1 MGKEQEL
8 LEASRTGN
16 VVLVEKLLSGRKG
29 ILGSGSGSI
38 PLPNLLSMWKGLN
51 VNCTDSSGYTPLHHA
66 SLNGHR
72 DVVLKLLQFEA
83 STHVSDSKGC
93 FPLHLAAWRGDDDI
107 VRILIHH
114 GPSPCR
120 VNQQNHERET
130 ALHCAAQYGHSE
142 VVAVLLQELTD
153 PTMRN
158 SQQETPLDLAA
169 LYGRLQ
175 VVRMLVSAHPNL
187 MTCHTR
193 RHTPLHLAARN
204 GHHSTV
210 QTLLDAGMDVNCV
223 TENGSA
229 LHEAALFGKMD
240 VVRLLLDS
248 GIDTNLTDSQGRAA
262 LEILREHP
270 APKSQQITA
279 LIQDYMIDEM
289 ERMSIVEEP
298 VRKCPIPAP
307 RTSIPSPSASPS
319 LRHKNDAVT
328 SELSKLLHE
337 MKKCRDRDYSFEELC
352 HTISSHSM
360 DSFGSGRL
368 SDEDRPDRP
377 NGTLTRGNKRPTPPL
392 PPALEEDEA
401 ERSCG
406 PTGFWE
412 ALTPCNG
419 CRNLGFS
426 SLSQDSKFSGEI
438 ITSPSLDVF
447 LPEDEDNPYES
458 VTTAV
463 TRKPCSL
470 DINLRFN
477 SGPRNGHLSHGPVS
491 EGEHGNHGNCS
502 TGPTPD
508 CSPPSPDTALKNIER
523 VIRPQPK
530 QRTSLSS
537 SLDVQRPV
545 NHSCE
550 PSEVSSSLGYASF
563 STSPPA
569 SPPLSPNQEDSAGSN
584 DDCQLTDDGPYQRDP
599 PPPPLC
605 SSSTLNPLLED
616 RRKSHIPEEFAGLLH
631 GSSPACETPDTPY
644 NLYSPKPRKYASTD
658 VQSSLL
664 QTPEFSIVIGGG
676 PTQVFSRTGGESLP
690 QRTANDPQKP
700 QVVYRTIFHTRVNQD
715 QARPKN
721 SDQRDQPRGWST
733 LDRPPSHYSGQNQ
746 KGPESQG
753 IQTSGESKDG
763 SSGAGFEERACTLGR
778 MRSIPRSVLDLQLSK
793 SLSKSDSNLVAVSP
807 VQEEHSWGSGS
818 RGQGPGSP
826 NPGEG
831 ASPGGRLE
839 RTPSFTAEW
848 EEIDKIMSSI
858 GAGIGSGLDIK
869 EDVSGPRCPLQSV
882 GQWLDSIGLVQYEN
896 HLLAN
901 GFDNV
906 QFMGSNVV
914 EDQDLLE
921 IGILNSAHRQ
931 RLLQAIRLLPRV
943 RPVGYDGNNPTS
955 VAEWLESLELGD
967 YTKSFLINGYTS
979 MELVKKIWEIE
990 LINVL
995 KINLIGHRK
1004 RILASLGD
1012 RLHEETPQK
1021 PPRAIS
1027 LREPG
1032 GNHTP
1037 PQLSPSVGQAAYTAG
1052 VPGGSLDVQH
1062 LIMQA
1067 DARRRQRS
1075 NDNYFEDVPRSKLER
1090 QMAQVSMA
1098 GEWCEPITL
1107 RPPNEATS
1115 STPVQ
1120 YWQHHPEKLIFQ
1132 SCDYE
1137 AYYLG
1142 SMLVKELR
1150 GTESTQDA
1158 CAKMRKST
1166 EQMKKVPTI
1175 VLSVS
1180 YKGVKFIDAT
1190 NKNIIAEHE
1199 IRNISCAAQDPEDL
1213 STFAYI
1219 TKDLKSSHHYCH
1231 VFTAFDVNLAYEI
1244 ILTLGQAFEVAY
1256 QLALQAR
1263 KSGHGSSTLPESFD
1277 SKPNKPVPKPRVNIR
1292 KSVMSPSSRWS
1303 LGHIYTPHRPP
1314 VHPSLPPP
1322 RLFHV
1327 PHKAQSQMEQ
1337 PSMDQKGHANVP
1349 WIVEP
1354 GQEAKRGVNT
1364 KAMPE
1369 AHAYYCGIQ
1378 RM

>member
-1 MGKEQEL
+1 M
-8 LEASRTGN
+8 
-16 VVLVEKLLSGRKG
+16 
-29 ILGSGSGSI
+29 
-38 PLPNLLSMWKGLN
+38 
-51 VNCTDSSGYTPLHHA
+51 
-66 SLNGHR
+66 
-72 DVVLKLLQFEA
+72 
-83 STHVSDSKGC
+83 DSKRS
-93 FPLHLAAWRGDDDI
+93 A
-107 VRILIHH
+107 
-114 GPSPCR
+114 
-120 VNQQNHERET
+120 
-130 ALHCAAQYGHSE
+130 E
-142 VVAVLLQELTD
+142 VVA
-153 PTMRN
+153 
-158 SQQETPLDLAA
+158 
-169 LYGRLQ
+169 
-175 VVRMLVSAHPNL
+175 
-187 MTCHTR
+187 
-193 RHTPLHLAARN
+193 
-204 GHHSTV
+204 
-210 QTLLDAGMDVNCV
+210 
-223 TENGSA
+223 
-229 LHEAALFGKMD
+229 
-240 VVRLLLDS
+240 
-248 GIDTNLTDSQGRAA
+248 
-262 LEILREHP
+262 
-270 APKSQQITA
+270 
-279 LIQDYMIDEM
+279 
-289 ERMSIVEEP
+289 
-298 VRKCPIPAP
+298 
-307 RTSIPSPSASPS
+307 
-319 LRHKNDAVT
+319 
-328 SELSKLLHE
+328 
-337 MKKCRDRDYSFEELC
+337 
-352 HTISSHSM
+352 
-360 DSFGSGRL
+360 
-368 SDEDRPDRP
+368 
-377 NGTLTRGNKRPTPPL
+377 
-392 PPALEEDEA
+392 
-401 ERSCG
+401 
-406 PTGFWE
+406 
-412 ALTPCNG
+412 
-419 CRNLGFS
+419 
-426 SLSQDSKFSGEI
+426 
-438 ITSPSLDVF
+438 SPSLDVF
-447 LPEDEDNPYES
+447 LPADEDDPYES
-458 VTTAV
+458 VTAAV

-470 DINLRFN
+470 EIAHRLNP
-477 SGPRNGHLSHGPVS
+477 GPRNGAPSHLTVS
-491 EGEHGNHGNCS
+491 KGEAGNHGDCS

-569 SPPLSPNQEDSAGSN
+569 SPPLSPNQEEDSAGSN
-584 DDCQLTDDGPYQRDP
+584 DDCRLADDGPYQRDP
-599 PPPPLC
+599 PLPPAALC
-605 SSSTLNPLLED
+605 SSSRSSALLEE

-644 NLYSPKPRKYASTD
+644 HLYSPNPRKPASTD
-658 VQSSLL
+658 ARSGGLV
-664 QTPEFSIVIGGG
+664 QTPDVGRVVIGGG
-676 PTQVFSRTGGESLP
+676 PARIFSGAGSDP
-690 QRTANDPQKP
+690 SAQRAANPSQKP
-700 QVVYRTIFHTRVNQD
+700 QVVYRTIFHTRVNQEPGRAVD
-715 QARPKN
+715 SPCC
-721 SDQRDQPRGWST
+721 
-733 LDRPPSHYSGQNQ
+733 SGQN
-746 KGPESQG
+746 GGVAEYRG
-753 IQTSGESKDG
+753 IQTGG
-763 SSGAGFEERACTLGR
+763 GAGCEERACTLGR
-778 MRSIPRSVLDLQLSK
+778 MRSIPRSVLDLQRSK

-807 VQEEHSWGSGS
+807 IQEEHGWGAGS

-826 NPGEG
+826 SPGE
-831 ASPGGRLE
+831 GGRLE

-869 EDVSGPRCPLQSV
+869 EDNSGPRCPMQSV

-967 YTKSFLINGYTS
+967 YTKSFLVNGYTS

-990 LINVL
+990 LVNVL
-995 KINLIGHRK
+995 KISLIGHRK

-1012 RLHEETPQK
+1012 RLLEETPQK

-1090 QMAQVSMA
+1090 QMAQVGM
-1098 GEWCEPITL
+1098 GGDWCEPITL

-1277 SKPNKPVPKPRVNIR
+1277 SKPSKPVPKPRINIR
-1292 KSVMSPSSRWS
+1292 KS
-1303 LGHIYTPHRPP
+1303 
-1314 VHPSLPPP
+1314 
-1322 RLFHV
+1322 
-1327 PHKAQSQMEQ
+1327 MEQ

-1364 KAMPE
+1364 KAMPD
-1369 AHAYYCGIQ
+1369 AHVYYCGMQ

>member
-1 MGKEQEL
+1 
-8 LEASRTGN
+8 
-16 VVLVEKLLSGRKG
+16 
-29 ILGSGSGSI
+29 
-38 PLPNLLSMWKGLN
+38 MWKGLN

-72 DVVLKLLQFEA
+72 EVVLRLLQFEA
-83 STHVSDSKGC
+83 STNLADSKGC
-93 FPLHLAAWRGDDDI
+93 FPLHLAAWRGDVDI

-114 GPSPCR
+114 GPSHCR

-142 VVAVLLQELTD
+142 VVSVLLQELTD

-158 SQQETPLDLAA
+158 SRQETPLDLAA

-175 VVRMLVSAHPNL
+175 VVRMLVNAHPNL
-187 MTCHTR
+187 MSNHTR

-204 GHHSTV
+204 GHYSTV
-210 QTLLDAGMDVNCV
+210 QTLLDAGMDVNCA

-248 GIDTNLTDSQGRAA
+248 GIDTYLRDCRGRTA
-262 LEILREHP
+262 LELLRDQP
-270 APKSQQITA
+270 AAKSQQITA
-279 LIQDYMIDEM
+279 LIQDYMMEEEM
-289 ERMSIVEEP
+289 DRRIILEEP

-307 RTSIPSPSASPS
+307 RNSIPSPTASPS
-319 LRHKNDAVT
+319 LRHKNEAVT
-328 SELSKLLHE
+328 SELSKLLHDI
-337 MKKCRDRDYSFEELC
+337 KKCRDYSFEELC
-352 HTISSHSM
+352 QTVSSHSM
-360 DSFGSGRL
+360 DSFGSGKF
-368 SDEDRPDRP
+368 SDEERLDRP
-377 NGTLTRGNKRPTPPL
+377 NGTLTRMNQRPTPPL
-392 PPALEEDEA
+392 APALEEDDVD
-401 ERSCG
+401 RICG

-419 CRNLGFS
+419 CQHLGFS
-426 SLSQDSKFSGEI
+426 AQDSQCSAEFA
-438 ITSPSLDVF
+438 TSPSLDVF
-447 LPEDEDNPYES
+447 LPEDEENPYES

-463 TRKPCSL
+463 TQKPSSL
-470 DINLRFN
+470 DINHRVN
-477 SGPRNGHLSHGPVS
+477 NGPRNGHLSHLTVS
-491 EGEHGNHGNCS
+491 EEGHSNYGNCS

-563 STSPPA
+563 STSPPG
-569 SPPLSPNQEDSAGSN
+569 SPPLSPNQEDSAGS
-584 DDCQLTDDGPYQRDP
+584 DDCHYIDDGAFQRDP
-599 PPPPLC
+599 SAPPPAA
-605 SSSTLNPLLED
+605 LLED

-644 NLYSPKPRKYASTD
+644 HLYNHKPQKYASKE
-658 VQSSLL
+658 VQSAFL

-676 PTQVFSRTGGESLP
+676 PTQILSRTDSESS
-690 QRTANDPQKP
+690 QQKGAAEAKKP
-700 QVVYRTIFHTRVNQD
+700 QVVYRTIFNTQVNQE

-721 SDQRDQPRGWST
+721 TERTDSTRGWAT
-733 LDRPPSHYSGQNQ
+733 LDRPPSYSSNQN
-746 KGPESQG
+746 KELAE
-753 IQTSGESKDG
+753 TLAKDP
-763 SSGAGFEERACTLGR
+763 SSGTCTLGR

-793 SLSKSDSNLVAVSP
+793 SLSKSDSNLVGVSP
-807 VQEEHSWGSGS
+807 IQEEHSWGSGTRAQS
-818 RGQGPGSP
+818 TESP
-826 NPGEG
+826 
-831 ASPGGRLE
+831 SPGDTITPVGRLE

-858 GAGIGSGLDIK
+858 GAGIGSRLDIK
-869 EDVSGPRCPLQSV
+869 EDASGPRCPLQSV

-906 QFMGSNVV
+906 QFLGSNVV

-967 YTKSFLINGYTS
+967 YTKSFLVNGYTS

-995 KINLIGHRK
+995 KISLIGHRK

-1012 RLHEETPQK
+1012 RLHDDTPQK

-1027 LREPG
+1027 LREPV

-1037 PQLSPSVGQAAYTAG
+1037 PQLSPSVGQVAYTAG

-1175 VLSVS
+1175 ILSVS

-1199 IRNISCAAQDPEDL
+1199 IRNISCAAQDPDDL

-1263 KSGHGSSTLPESFD
+1263 KTGHGSSTLPESFD

-1292 KSVMSPSSRWS
+1292 KS
-1303 LGHIYTPHRPP
+1303 
-1314 VHPSLPPP
+1314 
-1322 RLFHV
+1322 
-1327 PHKAQSQMEQ
+1327 MEQ

-1364 KAMPE
+1364 KAVPD
-1369 AHAYYCGIQ
+1369 AHVYYCGMQ

>member
-8 LEASRTGN
+8 LEAARTGN
-16 VVLVEKLLSGRKG
+16 VFLVEKLLSGKKG
-29 ILGSGSGSI
+29 ILGTASGSI
-38 PLPNLLSMWKGLN
+38 PLPNLLSMWRGLN

-83 STHVSDSKGC
+83 STNVADSKGC
-93 FPLHLAAWRGDDDI
+93 FPLHLAAWRGDVDI

-114 GPSPCR
+114 GPSHCR
-120 VNQQNHERET
+120 VNQQNHESET

-142 VVAVLLQELTD
+142 VVSILLQELTD

-158 SQQETPLDLAA
+158 SRNETPLDLAA

-175 VVRMLVSAHPNL
+175 VVCMLVTAHPNL
-187 MTCHTR
+187 MSSHGTR

-204 GHHSTV
+204 GHHSAV
-210 QTLLDAGMDVNCV
+210 HTLLEAGMDVNSQ

-229 LHEAALFGKMD
+229 LHEAALYGKMD

-248 GIDTNLTDSQGRAA
+248 GIDANITDCQGRTA

-270 APKSQQITA
+270 AQKSQQITA
-279 LIQDYMIDEM
+279 LMQEYMMEEM
-289 ERMSIVEEP
+289 MDNKSVLMEEP
-298 VRKCPIPAP
+298 IRQCPVPTP

-328 SELSKLLHE
+328 GELSKLLNE
-337 MKKCRDRDYSFEELC
+337 MKMCRDRDYSFEELC
-352 HTISSHSM
+352 QTISSHSHSM
-360 DSFGSGRL
+360 DSFGSDHL
-368 SDEDRPDRP
+368 SDEERRS
-377 NGTLTRGNKRPTPPL
+377 NGTLSRVRKRPTPPL
-392 PPALEEDEA
+392 PPAQEEE
-401 ERSCG
+401 EGEKSCG
-406 PTGFWE
+406 PAGFWE

-419 CRNLGFS
+419 CHNLGFS
-426 SLSQDSKFSGEI
+426 SLSQDSKRSAEI
-438 ITSPSLDVF
+438 VPSPSLDVF

-463 TRKPCSL
+463 THKPCSL
-470 DINLRFN
+470 DIARFN
-477 SGPRNGHLSHGPVS
+477 ACPLNGHSPQVTVTEPELC
-491 EGEHGNHGNCS
+491 NHRNS
-502 TGPTPD
+502 SSPTRPTPD
-508 CSPPSPDTALKNIER
+508 CSPPSPDTALKSIER

-537 SLDVQRPV
+537 SLDVQNQRPV
-545 NHSCE
+545 NHSCD

-569 SPPLSPNQEDSAGSN
+569 SPPVSPNQDSPGSN
-584 DDCQLTDDGPYQRDP
+584 DDCPLADDGPYQQDH
-599 PPPPLC
+599 PPL
-605 SSSTLNPLLED
+605 SSNTLQLPDD
-616 RRKSHIPEEFAGLLH
+616 RRQSCVPVEFAGLLH

-644 NLYSPKPRKYASTD
+644 HLYNSNPKPQKH
-658 VQSSLL
+658 
-664 QTPEFSIVIGGG
+664 TPSDPHTSPVTALGNHGNLTSV
-676 PTQVFSRTGGESLP
+676 TQPPELGVGLSPPLIIPHTGNEALALKTP
-690 QRTANDPQKP
+690 KDPLKDDRPPKP
-700 QVVYRTIFHTRVNQD
+700 QVVYRTIFHTRVNQNP
-715 QARPKN
+715 QSA
-721 SDQRDQPRGWST
+721 S
-733 LDRPPSHYSGQNQ
+733 PSFSSLYGRNGEVVVV
-746 KGPESQG
+746 KGG
-753 IQTSGESKDG
+753 V
-763 SSGAGFEERACTLGR
+763 SGAGGPREGAPGPGYKERAFTLGR

-807 VQEEHSWGSGS
+807 IQEEHHWGSGA
-818 RGQGPGSP
+818 RGQGPGGSP
-826 NPGEG
+826 GDTTNPG
-831 ASPGGRLE
+831 AQLE

-858 GAGIGSGLDIK
+858 GAGIGTGTGLEGIK
-869 EDVSGPRCPLQSV
+869 ENNAGPRCPMQSV

-921 IGILNSAHRQ
+921 IGILNSSHRQ

-943 RPVGYDGNNPTS
+943 RPIGYDGNNPTS

-979 MELVKKIWEIE
+979 MELAKKIWEIE

-995 KINLIGHRK
+995 KISLIGHRK

-1012 RLHEETPQK
+1012 RLHQDPPQK

-1032 GNHTP
+1032 GCNTP
-1037 PQLSPSVGQAAYTAG
+1037 PQILPGQAAYTTAG

-1075 NDNYFEDVPRSKLER
+1075 NDNYLEEVPRSKLER
-1090 QMAQVSMA
+1090 QMAQVSMQ

-1158 CAKMRKST
+1158 CSKMRKST

-1277 SKPNKPVPKPRVNIR
+1277 IKPNKPVPKPRVNIR
-1292 KSVMSPSSRWS
+1292 KS
-1303 LGHIYTPHRPP
+1303 
-1314 VHPSLPPP
+1314 
-1322 RLFHV
+1322 
-1327 PHKAQSQMEQ
+1327 MEQ
-1337 PSMDQKGHANVP
+1337 PSMEQKGHANVP
-1349 WIVEP
+1349 WILEP
-1354 GQEAKRGVNT
+1354 GQEAKRGANT
-1364 KAMPE
+1364 KAKPILQ
-1369 AHAYYCGIQ
+1369 H
-1378 RM
+1378 

>member
-16 VVLVEKLLSGRKG
+16 VALVEKLLSGKKG
-29 ILGSGSGSI
+29 ILGSGS

-72 DVVLKLLQFEA
+72 EVVLRLLQFEA
-83 STHVSDSKGC
+83 STNVADSKGC
-93 FPLHLAAWRGDDDI
+93 FPLHLAAWRGDVDI

-114 GPSPCR
+114 GPSHCR

-142 VVAVLLQELTD
+142 VVSVLLQELTD

-158 SQQETPLDLAA
+158 SRQETPLDLAA

-175 VVRMLVSAHPNL
+175 VVRMLVNAHPNL
-187 MTCHTR
+187 MTSHTR
-193 RHTPLHLAARN
+193 HHTPLHLAARN

-248 GIDTNLTDSQGRAA
+248 GIDTHLRDCHGRTA
-262 LEILREHP
+262 LELLRDHP
-270 APKSQQITA
+270 AAKSQQITA
-279 LIQDYMIDEM
+279 LIQDCMMEEM
-289 ERMSIVEEP
+289 DRRTIFEEP
-298 VRKCPIPAP
+298 IRKCPIPAP
-307 RTSIPSPSASPS
+307 RNSIPSPCASPS

-328 SELSKLLHE
+328 SELSKLLHDI
-337 MKKCRDRDYSFEELC
+337 KKCRDYSFEDLC
-352 HTISSHSM
+352 QTVSSHSM
-360 DSFGSGRL
+360 DIIL
-368 SDEDRPDRP
+368 S
-377 NGTLTRGNKRPTPPL
+377 NIYFKCCQRPTPPL
-392 PPALEEDEA
+392 APALEEDEVDKI
-401 ERSCG
+401 CG

-419 CRNLGFS
+419 CHNLGFS
-426 SLSQDSKFSGEI
+426 SQDSQRSTEFA
-438 ITSPSLDVF
+438 TSPSLDVF

-463 TRKPCSL
+463 TQKPSSL
-470 DINLRFN
+470 DINHRPN
-477 SGPRNGHLSHGPVS
+477 NCPRHLSHLTVS
-491 EGEHGNHGNCS
+491 EEGHSNYGNCS

-584 DDCQLTDDGPYQRDP
+584 DDCH
-599 PPPPLC
+599 
-605 SSSTLNPLLED
+605 
-616 RRKSHIPEEFAGLLH
+616 HIPEEFAGLLH

-644 NLYSPKPRKYASTD
+644 HLYNHKPRKYASQD
-658 VQSSLL
+658 HQSTFL
-664 QTPEFSIVIGGG
+664 QTPDFSIGA
-676 PTQVFSRTGGESLP
+676 TESK
-690 QRTANDPQKP
+690 KP
-700 QVVYRTIFHTRVNQD
+700 QVVYRTIFHTQVNQE
-715 QARPKN
+715 QARSKN
-721 SDQRDQPRGWST
+721 CEHIDSTRGWAT
-733 LDRPPSHYSGQNQ
+733 LDRPPSYSSNQNR
-746 KGPESQG
+746 ELAE
-753 IQTSGESKDG
+753 TLAKDA
-763 SSGAGFEERACTLGR
+763 SSGTCTLGR
-778 MRSIPRSVLDLQLSK
+778 MRSMPRSVLDLQLSK
-793 SLSKSDSNLVAVSP
+793 SLSKSDSNLAASAESP
-807 VQEEHSWGSGS
+807 
-818 RGQGPGSP
+818 
-826 NPGEG
+826 
-831 ASPGGRLE
+831 SPGDGTTPVGRLE

-848 EEIDKIMSSI
+848 EEPDCRCYRVDGYSLLKRLPLHPLI
-858 GAGIGSGLDIK
+858 
-869 EDVSGPRCPLQSV
+869 GPRCPLQSV

-967 YTKSFLINGYTS
+967 YTKSFLVNGYTS

-995 KINLIGHRK
+995 KISLIGHRK
-1004 RILASLGD
+1004 RIL
-1012 RLHEETPQK
+1012 
-1021 PPRAIS
+1021 
-1027 LREPG
+1027 EPG

-1090 QMAQVSMA
+1090 QMAQA

-1158 CAKMRKST
+1158 CAKMRVNLTQKST

-1199 IRNISCAAQDPEDL
+1199 IRNISCAAQDPDDL

-1263 KSGHGSSTLPESFD
+1263 KTGHGSSTLPESFD

-1292 KSVMSPSSRWS
+1292 KS
-1303 LGHIYTPHRPP
+1303 
-1314 VHPSLPPP
+1314 
-1322 RLFHV
+1322 
-1327 PHKAQSQMEQ
+1327 MEQ

-1364 KAMPE
+1364 KYE
-1369 AHAYYCGIQ
+1369 TTIF
-1378 RM
+1378 

>member
-8 LEASRTGN
+8 LEAARTGN
-16 VVLVEKLLSGRKG
+16 VVLVEKLLSGKRG
-29 ILGSGSGSI
+29 ILGTASGSI
-38 PLPNLLSMWKGLN
+38 PLPNLLSMWRGLN
-51 VNCTDSSGYTPLHHA
+51 VNCADSSGYTPLHHA

-83 STHVSDSKGC
+83 STNVADSKGC
-93 FPLHLAAWRGDDDI
+93 FPLHLAAWRGDVDI
-107 VRILIHH
+107 VRILVHH
-114 GPSPCR
+114 GPSHCR

-142 VVAVLLQELTD
+142 VVSILLQELTD

-158 SQQETPLDLAA
+158 SRDETPLDLAA

-175 VVRMLVSAHPNL
+175 VVCMLVTAHPNL
-187 MTCHTR
+187 MSSHGTR

-204 GHHSTV
+204 GHHSAV
-210 QTLLDAGMDVNCV
+210 HTLLEAGMDVNSQ

-229 LHEAALFGKMD
+229 LHEAALYGKMD

-248 GIDTNLTDSQGRAA
+248 GIDANITDCQGRTA

-270 APKSQQITA
+270 AQKSQQITA
-279 LIQDYMIDEM
+279 LMQEYMMEEM
-289 ERMSIVEEP
+289 MDNKCVLMEEP
-298 VRKCPIPAP
+298 IRQCPVPTP
-307 RTSIPSPSASPS
+307 RTSIPSLSASPS

-328 SELSKLLHE
+328 GELSKLLNE
-337 MKKCRDRDYSFEELC
+337 MKMCRDRDYSFEELC
-352 HTISSHSM
+352 QTISSHSHSM
-360 DSFGSGRL
+360 ESFGSGHL
-368 SDEDRPDRP
+368 SDEERRS
-377 NGTLTRGNKRPTPPL
+377 NGTLSRVRKRPTPPL
-392 PPALEEDEA
+392 PPAQEEE
-401 ERSCG
+401 EGEKSCG
-406 PTGFWE
+406 PAGFWE

-419 CRNLGFS
+419 CHNLGFS
-426 SLSQDSKFSGEI
+426 SLSQDSKRSAEI
-438 ITSPSLDVF
+438 VPSPSLDVF

-470 DINLRFN
+470 DIGLFN
-477 SGPRNGHLSHGPVS
+477 TCPLNGHSPQVTVTEPELC
-491 EGEHGNHGNCS
+491 NHRNS
-502 TGPTPD
+502 SSPTGPTPD
-508 CSPPSPDTALKNIER
+508 CSPPSPDTALKSIDR

-537 SLDVQRPV
+537 SLDVQNQRPV
-545 NHSCE
+545 NHSCD
-550 PSEVSSSLGYASF
+550 PSEVSSSLGYASI

-569 SPPLSPNQEDSAGSN
+569 SPPVSPNQDLPGSN
-584 DDCQLTDDGPYQRDP
+584 DDCPLTGTQGQILDIARLVENEGSCQVHLYSFLMITRPQPQP
-599 PPPPLC
+599 PSSNSPIHPTILPFSFPSPPH
-605 SSSTLNPLLED
+605 SSSTMASSFD
-616 RRKSHIPEEFAGLLH
+616 SHIARNMMWQCQL
-631 GSSPACETPDTPY
+631 SQPDCRCY
-644 NLYSPKPRKYASTD
+644 RVDGY
-658 VQSSLL
+658 SLL
-664 QTPEFSIVIGGG
+664 K
-676 PTQVFSRTGGESLP
+676 RLP
-690 QRTANDPQKP
+690 LHPL
-700 QVVYRTIFHTRVNQD
+700 I
-715 QARPKN
+715 
-721 SDQRDQPRGWST
+721 
-733 LDRPPSHYSGQNQ
+733 
-746 KGPESQG
+746 
-753 IQTSGESKDG
+753 
-763 SSGAGFEERACTLGR
+763 
-778 MRSIPRSVLDLQLSK
+778 
-793 SLSKSDSNLVAVSP
+793 
-807 VQEEHSWGSGS
+807 
-818 RGQGPGSP
+818 
-826 NPGEG
+826 
-831 ASPGGRLE
+831 
-839 RTPSFTAEW
+839 
-848 EEIDKIMSSI
+848 
-858 GAGIGSGLDIK
+858 
-869 EDVSGPRCPLQSV
+869 GPRCPMQSV

-943 RPVGYDGNNPTS
+943 RPIGYDGNNPTS

-995 KINLIGHRK
+995 KVSLIGHRK

-1012 RLHEETPQK
+1012 RLHQDPPQK

-1032 GNHTP
+1032 GCNTP
-1037 PQLSPSVGQAAYTAG
+1037 PQILPGQAAYTTAG

-1075 NDNYFEDVPRSKLER
+1075 NDNYLEEMPRSKLER
-1090 QMAQVSMA
+1090 QMAQVSMSHDVGERPSA
-1098 GEWCEPITL
+1098 RNDTQGEWCEPITL

-1158 CAKMRKST
+1158 CSKMRKST

-1277 SKPNKPVPKPRVNIR
+1277 IKPNKPVPKPRVNIR
-1292 KSVMSPSSRWS
+1292 KS
-1303 LGHIYTPHRPP
+1303 
-1314 VHPSLPPP
+1314 
-1322 RLFHV
+1322 
-1327 PHKAQSQMEQ
+1327 MEQ
-1337 PSMDQKGHANVP
+1337 PSMEQKGHANVP

-1354 GQEAKRGVNT
+1354 GQEAKRGANT
-1364 KAMPE
+1364 KAKPILQ
-1369 AHAYYCGIQ
+1369 H
-1378 RM
+1378 

>member
-16 VVLVEKLLSGRKG
+16 VALVEKLLSGKKG
-29 ILGSGSGSI
+29 ILGSGS

-72 DVVLKLLQFEA
+72 EVVLRLLQFEA
-83 STHVSDSKGC
+83 STNVADSKGC
-93 FPLHLAAWRGDDDI
+93 FPLHLAAWRGDVDI

-114 GPSPCR
+114 GPSHCR

-142 VVAVLLQELTD
+142 VVSVLLQELTD

-158 SQQETPLDLAA
+158 SRQETPLDLAA

-175 VVRMLVSAHPNL
+175 VVRMLVNAHPNL
-187 MTCHTR
+187 MTSHTR
-193 RHTPLHLAARN
+193 HHTPLHLAARN

-248 GIDTNLTDSQGRAA
+248 GIDTHLRDCHGRTA
-262 LEILREHP
+262 LELLRDHP
-270 APKSQQITA
+270 AAKSQQITA
-279 LIQDYMIDEM
+279 LIQDCMMEEM
-289 ERMSIVEEP
+289 DRRTIFEEP
-298 VRKCPIPAP
+298 IRKCPIPAP
-307 RTSIPSPSASPS
+307 RNSIPSPCASPS

-328 SELSKLLHE
+328 SELSKLLHDI
-337 MKKCRDRDYSFEELC
+337 KKCRDYSFEDLC
-352 HTISSHSM
+352 QTVSSHSM
-360 DSFGSGRL
+360 DSFGSGRF

-377 NGTLTRGNKRPTPPL
+377 NGTLTRVNQRPTPPL
-392 PPALEEDEA
+392 APALEEDEVDKI
-401 ERSCG
+401 CG

-419 CRNLGFS
+419 CHNLGFS
-426 SLSQDSKFSGEI
+426 SQDSQRSTEFA
-438 ITSPSLDVF
+438 TSPSLDVF

-463 TRKPCSL
+463 TQKPSSL
-470 DINLRFN
+470 DINHRPN
-477 SGPRNGHLSHGPVS
+477 NCPRNGHLSHLTVS
-491 EGEHGNHGNCS
+491 EEGHSNYGNCS

-584 DDCQLTDDGPYQRDP
+584 DDCQFTDDGAYQRDP
-599 PPPPLC
+599 PAPPPPP
-605 SSSTLNPLLED
+605 SALLEE

-644 NLYSPKPRKYASTD
+644 HLYNHKPRKYASQD
-658 VQSSLL
+658 HQSTFL
-664 QTPEFSIVIGGG
+664 QTPDFSIVIGGG
-676 PTQVFSRTGGESLP
+676 PTQIFSRTDTQLSQQKGATESK
-690 QRTANDPQKP
+690 KP
-700 QVVYRTIFHTRVNQD
+700 QVVYRTIFHTQVNQE
-715 QARPKN
+715 QARSKN
-721 SDQRDQPRGWST
+721 CEHIDSTRGWAT
-733 LDRPPSHYSGQNQ
+733 LDRPPSYSSNQNR
-746 KGPESQG
+746 ELAE
-753 IQTSGESKDG
+753 TLAKDA
-763 SSGAGFEERACTLGR
+763 SSGTCTLGR
-778 MRSIPRSVLDLQLSK
+778 MRSMPRSVLDLQLSK
-793 SLSKSDSNLVAVSP
+793 SLSKSDSNLAAVTP
-807 VQEEHSWGSGS
+807 IQEEHSWGSGS
-818 RGQGPGSP
+818 RGQSAESP
-826 NPGEG
+826 
-831 ASPGGRLE
+831 SPGDGTTPVGRLE

-858 GAGIGSGLDIK
+858 GAGIGSGLDMK
-869 EDVSGPRCPLQSV
+869 EDTSGPRCPLQSV

-967 YTKSFLINGYTS
+967 YTKSFLVNGYTS

-995 KINLIGHRK
+995 KISLIGHRK

-1012 RLHEETPQK
+1012 RLHDDTPQK

-1158 CAKMRKST
+1158 CAKMRST

-1199 IRNISCAAQDPEDL
+1199 IRNISCAAQDPDDL

-1263 KSGHGSSTLPESFD
+1263 KTGHGSSTLPESFD

-1292 KSVMSPSSRWS
+1292 KS
-1303 LGHIYTPHRPP
+1303 
-1314 VHPSLPPP
+1314 
-1322 RLFHV
+1322 
-1327 PHKAQSQMEQ
+1327 MEQ

-1364 KAMPE
+1364 KAVPD
-1369 AHAYYCGIQ
+1369 AHVYYCGMQ

>member
-8 LEASRTGN
+8 LEAARTGN
-16 VVLVEKLLSGRKG
+16 VALVEKLLSGKKG

-83 STHVSDSKGC
+83 STNVADSKGC
-93 FPLHLAAWRGDDDI
+93 FPLHLAAWRGDVDI

-114 GPSPCR
+114 GPSHCR

-142 VVAVLLQELTD
+142 VVSVLLQELTD

-158 SQQETPLDLAA
+158 NRQETPLDLAA

-175 VVRMLVSAHPNL
+175 VVRMLVNAHPNL
-187 MTCHTR
+187 MTSHIR
-193 RHTPLHLAARN
+193 LHSPLHLAARN

-210 QTLLDAGMDVNCV
+210 QTLLEAGMDVNSV

-248 GIDTNLTDSQGRAA
+248 GIDTNLRDSQGRTA
-262 LEILREHP
+262 LEILKEHS

-279 LIQDYMIDEM
+279 VIQEYMMDEM
-289 ERMSIVEEP
+289 DKQSFVEP
-298 VRKCPIPAP
+298 VRKGPVPAP
-307 RTSIPSPSASPS
+307 RTSVPSPSASPS

-337 MKKCRDRDYSFEELC
+337 IKKCRDRDYSFEELC

-368 SDEDRPDRP
+368 SDEDRPDRS
-377 NGTLTRGNKRPTPPL
+377 NGTLTQSSKRPSPPL
-392 PPALEEDEA
+392 APAKEEDEA
-401 ERSCG
+401 EKTCG

-412 ALTPCNG
+412 AFTPCNG
-419 CRNLGFS
+419 CHNLGFS
-426 SLSQDSKFSGEI
+426 SPSQDSKRSAETV
-438 ITSPSLDVF
+438 TSPSLDVF

-463 TRKPCSL
+463 TRKPSSL
-470 DINLRFN
+470 DITHRLNTC
-477 SGPRNGHLSHGPVS
+477 SRNGHLSHVALNK
-491 EGEHGNHGNCS
+491 GEHGNHDNCS

-584 DDCQLTDDGPYQRDP
+584 DDCQLTEEGPHQRDP
-599 PPPPLC
+599 PPLG
-605 SSSTLNPLLED
+605 SSSKSNPVVEEH
-616 RRKSHIPEEFAGLLH
+616 RKSHIPEEFAGLLH
-631 GSSPACETPDTPY
+631 GSSPACEPPDTPY
-644 NLYSPKPRKYASTD
+644 HLYSPKHFKYTSPD
-658 VQSSLL
+658 IQSNLL

-676 PTQVFSRTGGESLP
+676 ASQVFTRAGRDLSP
-690 QRTANDPQKP
+690 QRSVNNSQKP

-715 QARPKN
+715 QV
-721 SDQRDQPRGWST
+721 QPMNCEQVDASRGWST
-733 LDRPPSHYSGQNQ
+733 LSHPPFRSSGQN
-746 KGPESQG
+746 GEFAELQG
-753 IQTSGESKDG
+753 KQIAGVSRDT
-763 SSGAGFEERACTLGR
+763 SSGAGYEERACTLGR
-778 MRSIPRSVLDLQLSK
+778 MRSMPRSVLDLQLSK
-793 SLSKSDSNLVAVSP
+793 SLSKSDSNLVSVSP
-807 VQEEHSWGSGS
+807 IQEEHSWGSGS

-826 NPGEG
+826 GSRDG
-831 ASPGGRLE
+831 TSPGARLE

-869 EDVSGPRCPLQSV
+869 EDTSGPRCPLQSV

-943 RPVGYDGNNPTS
+943 RPIGYDGNNPTS

-967 YTKSFLINGYTS
+967 YTKTFLINGYTS

-1012 RLHEETPQK
+1012 RLHEDTPQK

-1037 PQLSPSVGQAAYTAG
+1037 PQLSPSVGQAAYTVG

-1158 CAKMRKST
+1158 CAKMRST

-1175 VLSVS
+1175 ILSVS

-1277 SKPNKPVPKPRVNIR
+1277 SKPSKPVPKPRVNIR
-1292 KSVMSPSSRWS
+1292 KS
-1303 LGHIYTPHRPP
+1303 
-1314 VHPSLPPP
+1314 
-1322 RLFHV
+1322 
-1327 PHKAQSQMEQ
+1327 MEQ

-1364 KAMPE
+1364 KAMPD
-1369 AHAYYCGIQ
+1369 AHVYYCGMQ

>member
-8 LEASRTGN
+8 LEAARTGN
-16 VVLVEKLLSGRKG
+16 VALVEKLLSGKKG

-38 PLPNLLSMWKGLN
+38 PLPSLLSMWKGLN

-72 DVVLKLLQFEA
+72 EVVLKLLQFEA
-83 STHVSDSKGC
+83 STNVADSKGC
-93 FPLHLAAWRGDDDI
+93 FPLHLAAWRGDVDI

-114 GPSPCR
+114 GPSHCR

-130 ALHCAAQYGHSE
+130 ALHCAAQYGHSD
-142 VVAVLLQELTD
+142 VVSVLLQELTD

-158 SQQETPLDLAA
+158 SRQETPLDLAA

-187 MTCHTR
+187 MTSHTR
-193 RHTPLHLAARN
+193 LHTPLHLAARN

-210 QTLLDAGMDVNCV
+210 QTLLEAGMDVNCV

-248 GIDTNLTDSQGRAA
+248 GIDTNLRDIQGRTA

-279 LIQDYMIDEM
+279 LIQDYMMDEM
-289 ERMSIVEEP
+289 ERRSILEEP

-307 RTSIPSPSASPS
+307 RTSVPSPAASPS

-337 MKKCRDRDYSFEELC
+337 IKKCRDRDYSFEELC

-368 SDEDRPDRP
+368 SDEERPDRP
-377 NGTLTRGNKRPTPPL
+377 NGNKKLRSSITLTSPPEPL
-392 PPALEEDEA
+392 DHA
-401 ERSCG
+401 EKTCG

-426 SLSQDSKFSGEI
+426 SLSQDSKRSGEI
-438 ITSPSLDVF
+438 VTSPSLDVF

-470 DINLRFN
+470 DINHRLN
-477 SGPRNGHLSHGPVS
+477 ALS

-584 DDCQLTDDGPYQRDP
+584 DECQLTGKTP
-599 PPPPLC
+599 
-605 SSSTLNPLLED
+605 
-616 RRKSHIPEEFAGLLH
+616 KEFAGLLH
-631 GSSPACETPDTPY
+631 GSSPACEPPETPY
-644 NLYSPKPRKYASTD
+644 HLYSPKAFKYPSTD
-658 VQSSLL
+658 VQSSA
-664 QTPEFSIVIGGG
+664 
-676 PTQVFSRTGGESLP
+676 TQVFSRTRSESSP
-690 QRTANDPQKP
+690 QRSANDPQKP
-700 QVVYRTIFHTRVNQD
+700 QVVYRTVFHTKVNQD
-715 QARPKN
+715 QARLRN
-721 SDQRDQPRGWST
+721 CEQVGSPRGWST
-733 LDRPPSHYSGQNQ
+733 LGHPPSSSSGQN
-746 KGPESQG
+746 GEVPELRGVQAG
-753 IQTSGESKDG
+753 GASKDS
-763 SSGAGFEERACTLGR
+763 SSGPGYEERACTLGR
-778 MRSIPRSVLDLQLSK
+778 MRSMPRSVLDLQLSK

-807 VQEEHSWGSGS
+807 IQVK
-818 RGQGPGSP
+818 
-826 NPGEG
+826 G
-831 ASPGGRLE
+831 ASPEGRLE

-848 EEIDKIMSSI
+848 EEPDCRCYRVDGYSLLKRLPLHPLI
-858 GAGIGSGLDIK
+858 
-869 EDVSGPRCPLQSV
+869 GPRCPLQSV

-995 KINLIGHRK
+995 KISLIGHRK

-1012 RLHEETPQK
+1012 RLHEDIPQK

-1075 NDNYFEDVPRSKLER
+1075 NDNYFDDVPRSKLER
-1090 QMAQVSMA
+1090 QMAQA

-1277 SKPNKPVPKPRVNIR
+1277 SKPSKPVPKPRVNIR
-1292 KSVMSPSSRWS
+1292 KSVSR
-1303 LGHIYTPHRPP
+1303 
-1314 VHPSLPPP
+1314 
-1322 RLFHV
+1322 
-1327 PHKAQSQMEQ
+1327 A

-1364 KAMPE
+1364 KYE
-1369 AHAYYCGIQ
+1369 TTIF
-1378 RM
+1378 

>member
-1 MGKEQEL
+1 MGKEREL
-8 LEASRTGN
+8 LEAARTGN
-16 VVLVEKLLSGRKG
+16 VAVVEKLLSGKRG
-29 ILGSGSGSI
+29 LLGSGPGSI

-66 SLNGHR
+66 ALNGHR
-72 DVVLKLLQFEA
+72 EVVLKLLQFEA
-83 STHVSDSKGC
+83 SANVADSKGC
-93 FPLHLAAWRGDDDI
+93 VPLHLAAWRGDVDI
-107 VRILIHH
+107 VRILIRH
-114 GPSPCR
+114 GPSRCQ

-130 ALHCAAQYGHSE
+130 ALHCAAQYGHLE
-142 VVAVLLQELTD
+142 VVSVLLQELTD

-158 SQQETPLDLAA
+158 SRQETPLDLACLLFRVHSAPVHFSFSFYERAPFFSLFLDSNTRA
-169 LYGRLQ
+169 LFFPSQ
-175 VVRMLVSAHPNL
+175 
-187 MTCHTR
+187 
-193 RHTPLHLAARN
+193 
-204 GHHSTV
+204 
-210 QTLLDAGMDVNCV
+210 

-229 LHEAALFGKMD
+229 LHEAALYGKMD

-248 GIDTNLTDSQGRAA
+248 GIDTNLRDSLGRTA
-262 LEILREHP
+262 LDILREHP
-270 APKSQQITA
+270 AVKSQQITA
-279 LIQDYMIDEM
+279 LIQEYVTDEM
-289 ERMSIVEEP
+289 ERRSMAEEP
-298 VRKCPIPAP
+298 IRKCPVPAP
-307 RTSIPSPSASPS
+307 RTSISSPSASPS
-319 LRHKNDAVT
+319 FRHKNDAVT
-328 SELSKLLHE
+328 GELSKLLHE
-337 MKKCRDRDYSFEELC
+337 IKKCRDRDYSFEELC

-368 SDEDRPDRP
+368 TS
-377 NGTLTRGNKRPTPPL
+377 LQRPTPPL
-392 PPALEEDEA
+392 AVAPEEEDDRDQT

-412 ALTPCNG
+412 ALSPCNG
-419 CRNLGFS
+419 CHNLGFS
-426 SLSQDSKFSGEI
+426 NLSQDSKCSGDALA
-438 ITSPSLDVF
+438 SPSLDVF
-447 LPEDEDNPYES
+447 PPEDEDNPYES

-470 DINLRFN
+470 DVGQRPDVW
-477 SGPRNGHLSHGPVS
+477 PRNGKLLRTQG
-491 EGEHGNHGNCS
+491 GRGDHGNHS

-523 VIRPQPK
+523 VIHPQPK

-569 SPPLSPNQEDSAGSN
+569 SPPLSPNQERDQDSAESN
-584 DDCQLTDDGPYQRDP
+584 DDCPLT
-599 PPPPLC
+599 
-605 SSSTLNPLLED
+605 ED
-616 RRKSHIPEEFAGLLH
+616 RRKSRIPEEFAGLLH
-631 GSSPACETPDTPY
+631 GSSPACETPETPY
-644 NLYSPKPRKYASTD
+644 HLYSPKPRKHASTG
-658 VQSSLL
+658 L
-664 QTPEFSIVIGGG
+664 QPPDLDDAIA
-676 PTQVFSRTGGESLP
+676 PATQKTC
-690 QRTANDPQKP
+690 AKP
-700 QVVYRTIFHTRVNQD
+700 QVVYRTVFHTRVNQD
-715 QARPKN
+715 
-721 SDQRDQPRGWST
+721 
-733 LDRPPSHYSGQNQ
+733 LDRRVDSRCGTNGEVGECVGGGGSAP
-746 KGPESQG
+746 KGPG
-753 IQTSGESKDG
+753 Y
-763 SSGAGFEERACTLGR
+763 EERACTLGR
-778 MRSIPRSVLDLQLSK
+778 MRSMPRSVLDLQLSK
-793 SLSKSDSNLVAVSP
+793 SLSKSDSNLVAVSTAP
-807 VQEEHSWGSGS
+807 AEK
-818 RGQGPGSP
+818 
-826 NPGEG
+826 
-831 ASPGGRLE
+831 LE

-848 EEIDKIMSSI
+848 EEVRANTFLAITQRYC
-858 GAGIGSGLDIK
+858 
-869 EDVSGPRCPLQSV
+869 PRCPLQSV

-943 RPVGYDGNNPTS
+943 RPIGYDGNNPTS

-967 YTKSFLINGYTS
+967 YTKSFLVNGYTS

-995 KINLIGHRK
+995 KISLIGHRK

-1012 RLHEETPQK
+1012 RLHEDTPQK

-1032 GNHTP
+1032 GIHTP
-1037 PQLSPSVGQAAYTAG
+1037 PQLSPAAYAAG

-1075 NDNYFEDVPRSKLER
+1075 NDNYFDDVPRSKLER
-1090 QMAQVSMA
+1090 QMAQA

-1150 GTESTQDA
+1150 GTESTHDA
-1158 CAKMRKST
+1158 CAKMRVRKST

-1175 VLSVS
+1175 ILSVS

-1277 SKPNKPVPKPRVNIR
+1277 SKPGKPVPKPRGVNIR
-1292 KSVMSPSSRWS
+1292 KSV
-1303 LGHIYTPHRPP
+1303 
-1314 VHPSLPPP
+1314 
-1322 RLFHV
+1322 
-1327 PHKAQSQMEQ
+1327 SQASME
-1337 PSMDQKGHANVP
+1337 QKGHANVP

-1364 KAMPE
+1364 KYE
-1369 AHAYYCGIQ
+1369 TTIF
-1378 RM
+1378 

>member
-8 LEASRTGN
+8 LEAARTGN
-16 VVLVEKLLSGRKG
+16 VALVEKLLSGKKG

-66 SLNGHR
+66 ALNGHR

-83 STHVSDSKGC
+83 STNVPDSKGC
-93 FPLHLAAWRGDDDI
+93 FPLHLAAWRGDVDI
-107 VRILIHH
+107 VGILIHH
-114 GPSPCR
+114 GPSHCR

-130 ALHCAAQYGHSE
+130 ALHCAAQYGHTE
-142 VVAVLLQELTD
+142 VVSVLLQELTD

-158 SQQETPLDLAA
+158 NRQETPLDLAA

-175 VVRMLVSAHPNL
+175 VVRLLVNAHPNL
-187 MTCHTR
+187 MTSHTR
-193 RHTPLHLAARN
+193 LHSPLHLAARN
-204 GHHSTV
+204 GHHSTI
-210 QTLLDAGMDVNCV
+210 QTLLEAGMDVNCV

-248 GIDTNLTDSQGRAA
+248 GINTSLRDSQGRTA

-279 LIQDYMIDEM
+279 LIQDYMMDEM
-289 ERMSIVEEP
+289 DKQNVVKEP
-298 VRKCPIPAP
+298 VRQCPVPAP
-307 RTSIPSPSASPS
+307 RTSVPSPAASPS

-337 MKKCRDRDYSFEELC
+337 IKKCRDRDYSFEELC

-368 SDEDRPDRP
+368 SDEERPERP
-377 NGTLTRGNKRPTPPL
+377 NGTLTRISKRSTPPL
-392 PPALEEDEA
+392 APAVEDEEA
-401 ERSCG
+401 EKSCG
-406 PTGFWE
+406 PSGFWE
-412 ALTPCNG
+412 AFTPCNG

-426 SLSQDSKFSGEI
+426 SPSQDSKRSAEI
-438 ITSPSLDVF
+438 IASPSLDVF

-463 TRKPCSL
+463 TRKPSSL
-470 DINLRFN
+470 DINHRLN
-477 SGPRNGHLSHGPVS
+477 ACPRNGHLSHVPVS
-491 EGEHGNHGNCS
+491 EGEHSNHDNCS

-584 DDCQLTDDGPYQRDP
+584 DDCHLTEDGPYQRDP
-599 PPPPLC
+599 PPPPLSA
-605 SSSTLNPLLED
+605 SSKSNPLLEEH
-616 RRKSHIPEEFAGLLH
+616 RKSHIPEEFAGLLH
-631 GSSPACETPDTPY
+631 GSSPACEPPDTPY
-644 NLYSPKPRKYASTD
+644 HLYSPKHFKYTSAD
-658 VQSSLL
+658 AQSSLL

-676 PTQVFSRTGGESLP
+676 ASQVFSRTGRESSP
-690 QRTANDPQKP
+690 QRLAGDSQKP

-715 QARPKN
+715 QA
-721 SDQRDQPRGWST
+721 QPRNCEQVDQSLGWPLLSH
-733 LDRPPSHYSGQNQ
+733 PSSYLSGQN
-746 KGPESQG
+746 GDVPELQG
-753 IQTSGESKDG
+753 RQTGGVAKDG
-763 SSGAGFEERACTLGR
+763 SSGAGYEERACTLGR
-778 MRSIPRSVLDLQLSK
+778 MRSMPRSVLDLQLSK

-826 NPGEG
+826 SSREG
-831 ASPGGRLE
+831 PSPGRLE

-858 GAGIGSGLDIK
+858 GAGIGSGLEIK
-869 EDVSGPRCPLQSV
+869 EDASGKPHASPRCPLQSV

-943 RPVGYDGNNPTS
+943 RPIGYDGNNPTS
-955 VAEWLESLELGD
+955 VAEWLDSLELGD
-967 YTKSFLINGYTS
+967 YTKTFLINGYTS
-979 MELVKKIWEIE
+979 MDLVKKIWEIE

-995 KINLIGHRK
+995 KISFIGHRK

-1012 RLHEETPQK
+1012 RLHEDTPQK

-1158 CAKMRKST
+1158 CAKMRST

-1277 SKPNKPVPKPRVNIR
+1277 SKPGKPVPKPRVNIR
-1292 KSVMSPSSRWS
+1292 KS
-1303 LGHIYTPHRPP
+1303 
-1314 VHPSLPPP
+1314 
-1322 RLFHV
+1322 
-1327 PHKAQSQMEQ
+1327 MEQ

-1364 KAMPE
+1364 KAMPD
-1369 AHAYYCGIQ
+1369 AHVYYCGMQ

>member
-8 LEASRTGN
+8 LEAARTGN
-16 VVLVEKLLSGRKG
+16 VALVEKLLSGKKG

-38 PLPNLLSMWKGLN
+38 PLPSLLSMWKGLN

-72 DVVLKLLQFEA
+72 EVVLKLLQFEA
-83 STHVSDSKGC
+83 STNVADSKGC
-93 FPLHLAAWRGDDDI
+93 SPLHLAAWRGDVDI

-114 GPSPCR
+114 GPSHCR

-130 ALHCAAQYGHSE
+130 ALHCAAQYGHTE
-142 VVAVLLQELTD
+142 VVSVLLQELTD

-158 SQQETPLDLAA
+158 SRQETPLDLAA

-175 VVRMLVSAHPNL
+175 VVCMLVSTHPNL
-187 MTCHTR
+187 MTSHTR

-210 QTLLDAGMDVNCV
+210 QTLLEAGMDVNCV

-248 GIDTNLTDSQGRAA
+248 GIDTSLTDSQERTA

-270 APKSQQITA
+270 AQKSQQITA
-279 LIQDYMIDEM
+279 LIQEYKIDEM
-289 ERMSIVEEP
+289 ERRSVLEEP
-298 VRKCPIPAP
+298 IRKCPVPAP
-307 RTSIPSPSASPS
+307 RTSVPSPSASPS

-328 SELSKLLHE
+328 SELSKLLHAI
-337 MKKCRDRDYSFEELC
+337 KKCQDRDYSFEELC

-360 DSFGSGRL
+360 DSF
-368 SDEDRPDRP
+368 E
-377 NGTLTRGNKRPTPPL
+377 LTYHSYHWHSQRPTPPL
-392 PPALEEDEA
+392 APALEEEEA
-401 ERSCG
+401 EKSCG

-426 SLSQDSKFSGEI
+426 SISQDSKRSADI
-438 ITSPSLDVF
+438 VTSPSLDVF

-470 DINLRFN
+470 DINHRLN
-477 SGPRNGHLSHGPVS
+477 ACHLSHVTVS
-491 EGEHGNHGNCS
+491 GGEPSNHGNCS

-584 DDCQLTDDGPYQRDP
+584 DDCQLTGKTPKLHSRVG
-599 PPPPLC
+599 
-605 SSSTLNPLLED
+605 
-616 RRKSHIPEEFAGLLH
+616 EFAGLLH
-631 GSSPACETPDTPY
+631 GSSPACETPHTPY
-644 NLYSPKPRKYASTD
+644 HLYSPKPHKYTSTES
-658 VQSSLL
+658 QSSLL

-676 PTQVFSRTGGESLP
+676 PTQVISKTGFDSSP
-690 QRTANDPQKP
+690 QRSSSDSQKP
-700 QVVYRTIFHTRVNQD
+700 QVVYRTIFHTKVNQD
-715 QARPKN
+715 QLR
-721 SDQRDQPRGWST
+721 
-733 LDRPPSHYSGQNQ
+733 
-746 KGPESQG
+746 G
-753 IQTSGESKDG
+753 IQTGG
-763 SSGAGFEERACTLGR
+763 RACTLGR
-778 MRSIPRSVLDLQLSK
+778 MRSMPRSVLDLQLSK
-793 SLSKSDSNLVAVSP
+793 SLSKSDSNLVS
-807 VQEEHSWGSGS
+807 HSWGSGS
-818 RGQGPGSP
+818 RGHGPGSP
-826 NPGEG
+826 SPGEG
-831 ASPGGRLE
+831 ANLGGRLE

-848 EEIDKIMSSI
+848 EERS
-858 GAGIGSGLDIK
+858 
-869 EDVSGPRCPLQSV
+869 VVNQCPRCPLQSV

-943 RPVGYDGNNPTS
+943 RPIGYDGNNPTS

-995 KINLIGHRK
+995 KISLIGHRK

-1012 RLHEETPQK
+1012 RLHEDTPQK

-1075 NDNYFEDVPRSKLER
+1075 NDNYFDDVPRSKLER

-1277 SKPNKPVPKPRVNIR
+1277 SKPSKPVPKPRFNIR
-1292 KSVMSPSSRWS
+1292 KSVS
-1303 LGHIYTPHRPP
+1303 T
-1314 VHPSLPPP
+1314 
-1322 RLFHV
+1322 
-1327 PHKAQSQMEQ
+1327 A

-1364 KAMPE
+1364 KYE
-1369 AHAYYCGIQ
+1369 TTIF
-1378 RM
+1378 

>member
-1 MGKEQEL
+1 MVGL
-8 LEASRTGN
+8 LHT
-16 VVLVEKLLSGRKG
+16 
-29 ILGSGSGSI
+29 
-38 PLPNLLSMWKGLN
+38 LP
-51 VNCTDSSGYTPLHHA
+51 P
-66 SLNGHR
+66 
-72 DVVLKLLQFEA
+72 
-83 STHVSDSKGC
+83 
-93 FPLHLAAWRGDDDI
+93 P
-107 VRILIHH
+107 
-114 GPSPCR
+114 P
-120 VNQQNHERET
+120 QQH
-130 ALHCAAQYGHSE
+130 
-142 VVAVLLQELTD
+142 
-153 PTMRN
+153 
-158 SQQETPLDLAA
+158 
-169 LYGRLQ
+169 
-175 VVRMLVSAHPNL
+175 
-187 MTCHTR
+187 
-193 RHTPLHLAARN
+193 
-204 GHHSTV
+204 
-210 QTLLDAGMDVNCV
+210 
-223 TENGSA
+223 
-229 LHEAALFGKMD
+229 
-240 VVRLLLDS
+240 
-248 GIDTNLTDSQGRAA
+248 RAA
-262 LEILREHP
+262 
-270 APKSQQITA
+270 
-279 LIQDYMIDEM
+279 
-289 ERMSIVEEP
+289 
-298 VRKCPIPAP
+298 
-307 RTSIPSPSASPS
+307 SASAQDFS
-319 LRHKNDAVT
+319 V
-328 SELSKLLHE
+328 LH
-337 MKKCRDRDYSFEELC
+337 
-352 HTISSHSM
+352 
-360 DSFGSGRL
+360 
-368 SDEDRPDRP
+368 
-377 NGTLTRGNKRPTPPL
+377 
-392 PPALEEDEA
+392 
-401 ERSCG
+401 
-406 PTGFWE
+406 
-412 ALTPCNG
+412 
-419 CRNLGFS
+419 
-426 SLSQDSKFSGEI
+426 
-438 ITSPSLDVF
+438 
-447 LPEDEDNPYES
+447 
-458 VTTAV
+458 TT
-463 TRKPCSL
+463 
-470 DINLRFN
+470 
-477 SGPRNGHLSHGPVS
+477 
-491 EGEHGNHGNCS
+491 
-502 TGPTPD
+502 
-508 CSPPSPDTALKNIER
+508 
-523 VIRPQPK
+523 QPK

-569 SPPLSPNQEDSAGSN
+569 SPPLSPNQEDSSGSN

-599 PPPPLC
+599 PPPPS
-605 SSSTLNPLLED
+605 SSSTSSTLPEE
-616 RRKSHIPEEFAGLLH
+616 RRRSHVPEEFAGLLH

-644 NLYSPKPRKYASTD
+644 HLYSPKPRKYTGPETHGN
-658 VQSSLL
+658 LL
-664 QTPEFSIVIGGG
+664 HTPEFSLVIGGG
-676 PTQVFSRTGGESLP
+676 GPPQVLPRTGSESAP
-690 QRTANDPQKP
+690 PKTAKDPQKP

-715 QARPKN
+715 QARSKN
-721 SDQRDQPRGWST
+721 CEQTDPPRGYST
-733 LDRPPSHYSGQNQ
+733 LGHPPSSSQNGEVPELRGSQAGSVARDGASG
-746 KGPESQG
+746 
-753 IQTSGESKDG
+753 SGY
-763 SSGAGFEERACTLGR
+763 EERACTLGR
-778 MRSIPRSVLDLQLSK
+778 MRSMPRSVLDLQLSK

-807 VQEEHSWGSGS
+807 IQEEHSWGSGS

-826 NPGEG
+826 SPGEG
-831 ASPGGRLE
+831 TTPGGRLE

-858 GAGIGSGLDIK
+858 GAGIGTGLDIR
-869 EDVSGPRCPLQSV
+869 EDTSGPRCPLQSV

-906 QFMGSNVV
+906 QFLGSNVV

-943 RPVGYDGNNPTS
+943 RPIGYDGNNPTS

-995 KINLIGHRK
+995 KISLIGHRK

-1012 RLHEETPQK
+1012 RLHEDTPQK

-1052 VPGGSLDVQH
+1052 IPGGSLDVQH

-1090 QMAQVSMA
+1090 QMAQVSMQ

-1175 VLSVS
+1175 ILSVS

-1263 KSGHGSSTLPESFD
+1263 KTGHGSSTLPESFD
-1277 SKPNKPVPKPRVNIR
+1277 SKPSKPVPKPRVNIR
-1292 KSVMSPSSRWS
+1292 K
-1303 LGHIYTPHRPP
+1303 T
-1314 VHPSLPPP
+1314 
-1322 RLFHV
+1322 
-1327 PHKAQSQMEQ
+1327 MEQ

-1364 KAMPE
+1364 KAMPD
-1369 AHAYYCGIQ
+1369 AHVYYCGMQ

>member
-8 LEASRTGN
+8 LEAARTGN
-16 VVLVEKLLSGRKG
+16 VALVEKLLSGKKGG

-38 PLPNLLSMWKGLN
+38 PLHNLLSMWKGLN

-72 DVVLKLLQFEA
+72 EVVLKLLQFEA
-83 STHVSDSKGC
+83 STNVADSKGC
-93 FPLHLAAWRGDDDI
+93 SPLHLAAWRGDVDI

-114 GPSPCR
+114 GPSHCR
-120 VNQQNHERET
+120 VNQQNHEKET
-130 ALHCAAQYGHSE
+130 ALHCAAQYGHSD
-142 VVAVLLQELTD
+142 VVSVLLQELTD
-153 PTMRN
+153 PAMRN
-158 SQQETPLDLAA
+158 SRQETPLDLAA

-175 VVRMLVSAHPNL
+175 VVCMLVSTHPNL
-187 MTCHTR
+187 MSSHTR

-204 GHHSTV
+204 GHLSTV
-210 QTLLDAGMDVNCV
+210 QTLLEAGMDVNCV

-248 GIDTNLTDSQGRAA
+248 GIDIDLTDSQERTA

-279 LIQDYMIDEM
+279 LIQEYAVDEM
-289 ERMSIVEEP
+289 EKSAVEEP
-298 VRKCPIPAP
+298 VRKCPVPAP
-307 RTSIPSPSASPS
+307 RTSVPSPSASPS
-319 LRHKNDAVT
+319 LRHKNDDAVT
-328 SELSKLLHE
+328 SELSKLLHAI
-337 MKKCRDRDYSFEELC
+337 KKCQDRDYSFEELC

-368 SDEDRPDRP
+368 SDDERP
-377 NGTLTRGNKRPTPPL
+377 NGTLTRAKRPTPPL
-392 PPALEEDEA
+392 APAFEDEEA
-401 ERSCG
+401 DKSCG
-406 PTGFWE
+406 PAGFWE

-426 SLSQDSKFSGEI
+426 SLSQESKRSAEVVS
-438 ITSPSLDVF
+438 SPSLDVF

-470 DINLRFN
+470 DINHRIDTCP
-477 SGPRNGHLSHGPVS
+477 GNGHLSHVTVS
-491 EGEHGNHGNCS
+491 GGGHSNHGNCS

-563 STSPPA
+563 TTSPPA

-584 DDCQLTDDGPYQRDP
+584 DDCQLTDDGPFQREP
-599 PPPPLC
+599 PAPL
-605 SSSTLNPLLED
+605 SASSTSNALLDE

-631 GSSPACETPDTPY
+631 GSSPACETPHTPY
-644 NLYSPKPRKYASTD
+644 HLYSPKPRKYTSTD
-658 VQSSLL
+658 SPSNLL
-664 QTPEFSIVIGGG
+664 QPPEFSIVLGGG
-676 PTQVFSRTGGESLP
+676 LTQVLTRTGGESSSS
-690 QRTANDPQKP
+690 DPQKP
-700 QVVYRTIFHTRVNQD
+700 QVVYRTVFHTTVNQD
-715 QARPKN
+715 QA
-721 SDQRDQPRGWST
+721 QPRNCQQV
-733 LDRPPSHYSGQNQ
+733 DPPCGRSALGHPASYCSGQIEGVQ
-746 KGPESQG
+746 AGG
-753 IQTSGESKDG
+753 ATKDAA
-763 SSGAGFEERACTLGR
+763 SGAGYEERACTLGR
-778 MRSIPRSVLDLQLSK
+778 MRSVPRSVLDLQLSK
-793 SLSKSDSNLVAVSP
+793 SLSKSDSNLVSVSP
-807 VQEEHSWGSGS
+807 IQEEHSWGSGS

-826 NPGEG
+826 SPAKGAAPG
-831 ASPGGRLE
+831 ARLE

-858 GAGIGSGLDIK
+858 GAGIGSGLDVK
-869 EDVSGPRCPLQSV
+869 EDTSGPRCPLQSV

-995 KINLIGHRK
+995 KISLIGHRK

-1012 RLHEETPQK
+1012 RLHEDTPQK

-1037 PQLSPSVGQAAYTAG
+1037 PQLSPSVGPAAYTAG

-1277 SKPNKPVPKPRVNIR
+1277 SKPSKPVPKPRVNIR
-1292 KSVMSPSSRWS
+1292 KAVIMPPSSRWS

-1314 VHPSLPPP
+1314 LHPPLPPP
-1322 RLFHV
+1322 RLFHL
-1327 PHKAQSQMEQ
+1327 PHKARSQMEQ

-1364 KAMPE
+1364 KAMPD
-1369 AHAYYCGIQ
+1369 AHVYYSGMQ

>member
-8 LEASRTGN
+8 LEAARTGN
-16 VVLVEKLLSGRKG
+16 VVLVEKLLSGKRG
-29 ILGSGSGSI
+29 ILGTASGSI
-38 PLPNLLSMWKGLN
+38 PLPNLLSMWRGLN
-51 VNCTDSSGYTPLHHA
+51 VNCADSSGYTPLHHA

-83 STHVSDSKGC
+83 STNVADSKGC
-93 FPLHLAAWRGDDDI
+93 FPLHLAAWRGDVDI
-107 VRILIHH
+107 VRILVHH
-114 GPSPCR
+114 GPSHCR

-142 VVAVLLQELTD
+142 VVSILLQELTD

-158 SQQETPLDLAA
+158 SRDETPLDLAA

-175 VVRMLVSAHPNL
+175 VVCMLVTAHPNL
-187 MTCHTR
+187 MSSHGTR

-204 GHHSTV
+204 GHHSAV
-210 QTLLDAGMDVNCV
+210 HTLLEAGMDVNSQ

-229 LHEAALFGKMD
+229 LHEAALYGKMD

-248 GIDTNLTDSQGRAA
+248 GIDANITDCQGRTA

-270 APKSQQITA
+270 AQKSQQITA
-279 LIQDYMIDEM
+279 LMQEYMMEEM
-289 ERMSIVEEP
+289 MDNKSVLEEP
-298 VRKCPIPAP
+298 ISQCPVPTP
-307 RTSIPSPSASPS
+307 RTSIPTPSASPS

-328 SELSKLLHE
+328 GELSKLLNE
-337 MKKCRDRDYSFEELC
+337 MKMCRDRDYSFEELC
-352 HTISSHSM
+352 QTISSHSHSM
-360 DSFGSGRL
+360 ESFGSGHL
-368 SDEDRPDRP
+368 SDEERHS
-377 NGTLTRGNKRPTPPL
+377 NSTLSRVRKRPTPPL
-392 PPALEEDEA
+392 PPAQEEE
-401 ERSCG
+401 EGEKSCG
-406 PTGFWE
+406 PAGFWE

-419 CRNLGFS
+419 CHNLGFS
-426 SLSQDSKFSGEI
+426 SDSKRSAEI
-438 ITSPSLDVF
+438 VPSPSLDVF

-470 DINLRFN
+470 DIGLFN
-477 SGPRNGHLSHGPVS
+477 ACPLNGHSPQVMVTEPELC
-491 EGEHGNHGNCS
+491 NHRNS
-502 TGPTPD
+502 SSPTGPTPD
-508 CSPPSPDTALKNIER
+508 CSPPSPDTALKSIDR

-537 SLDVQRPV
+537 SLDVQNQRPV
-545 NHSCE
+545 NHSCD

-569 SPPLSPNQEDSAGSN
+569 SPPVSPNQDSPGSN
-584 DDCQLTDDGPYQRDP
+584 DDCPPTDEFTFQQDDN
-599 PPPPLC
+599 
-605 SSSTLNPLLED
+605 LN
-616 RRKSHIPEEFAGLLH
+616 RRQSLVPVEFAGLLH

-644 NLYSPKPRKYASTD
+644 HLYTTNPKARKHTPSDPHTSPVTTRGNHGNLTSVTQPPELGIGLPPPLIIPHTGNEALALKTPK
-658 VQSSLL
+658 
-664 QTPEFSIVIGGG
+664 
-676 PTQVFSRTGGESLP
+676 
-690 QRTANDPQKP
+690 DPIKDDRPPKP
-700 QVVYRTIFHTRVNQD
+700 QVVYRTIFHTRVNQNP
-715 QARPKN
+715 QSALPSSSPYGWN
-721 SDQRDQPRGWST
+721 GEAVVVRG
-733 LDRPPSHYSGQNQ
+733 GV
-746 KGPESQG
+746 
-753 IQTSGESKDG
+753 
-763 SSGAGFEERACTLGR
+763 SGAGGPREGAPGSGYEDRAFTLGR
-778 MRSIPRSVLDLQLSK
+778 MRSIPRSVLDLKLSK

-807 VQEEHSWGSGS
+807 I
-818 RGQGPGSP
+818 QGPRGSP
-826 NPGEG
+826 SPGDT
-831 ASPGGRLE
+831 ASPGGQLE

-848 EEIDKIMSSI
+848 EEPDCRCYRVDGYSLLKRLPLHPLI
-858 GAGIGSGLDIK
+858 
-869 EDVSGPRCPLQSV
+869 GPRCPMQSV

-943 RPVGYDGNNPTS
+943 RPIGYDGNNPTS

-995 KINLIGHRK
+995 KVSLIGHRK

-1012 RLHEETPQK
+1012 RLHQDPPQK

-1032 GNHTP
+1032 GCNTP
-1037 PQLSPSVGQAAYTAG
+1037 PQILPGQAAYTTAG

-1075 NDNYFEDVPRSKLER
+1075 NDNYLEEMPRSKLER
-1090 QMAQVSMA
+1090 QMAQVSMQ

-1158 CAKMRKST
+1158 CSKMRKST

-1277 SKPNKPVPKPRVNIR
+1277 IKPNKPVPKPRVNIR
-1292 KSVMSPSSRWS
+1292 KS
-1303 LGHIYTPHRPP
+1303 
-1314 VHPSLPPP
+1314 
-1322 RLFHV
+1322 
-1327 PHKAQSQMEQ
+1327 MEQ
-1337 PSMDQKGHANVP
+1337 PSMEQKGHANVP

-1354 GQEAKRGVNT
+1354 GQEAKRGANT
-1364 KAMPE
+1364 KYE
-1369 AHAYYCGIQ
+1369 TTIF
-1378 RM
+1378 